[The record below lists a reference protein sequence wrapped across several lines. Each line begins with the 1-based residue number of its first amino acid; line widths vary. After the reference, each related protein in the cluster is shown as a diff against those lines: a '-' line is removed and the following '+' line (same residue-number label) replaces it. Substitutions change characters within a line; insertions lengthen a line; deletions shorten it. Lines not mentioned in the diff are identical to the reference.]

1 MIDPRDR
8 DEAIALVR
16 GAIAHELGGPRPV
29 IPDRAFFHQAHP
41 AFVTF
46 HRSAPYPGG
55 EPELHG
61 CIGSFARRP
70 FGETVQGTAVSA
82 AFEDPRATPLGPSDL
97 DDLDLE
103 ISLLSPSTPIQFD
116 SEEEA
121 RAALRPGVDGVILR
135 WRQPHGGVSQGLFL
149 PQVWQSLP
157 EPRAFLDQLK
167 RKAGLPTTFWAPDV
181 ELERFTVE
189 ILHDPAPRARTDTRA
204 QLRAEEH
211 RR

>member
-1 MIDPRDR
+1 VIDPRDR
-8 DEAIALVR
+8 KDAIGLVR
-16 GAIAHELGGPRPV
+16 ASVAHELGGPRPV
-29 IPDRAFFHQAHP
+29 IPDRAFFHEAHP

-46 HRSAPYPGG
+46 HRSSPYPGE

-61 CIGSFARRP
+61 CIGSFAQRP

-103 ISLLSPSTPIQFD
+103 ISLLSPTTPIQFD

-135 WRQPHGGVSQGLFL
+135 WRHPHGGFSQGLFL
-149 PQVWQSLP
+149 PQVGP
-157 EPRAFLDQLK
+157 TFPGPPPFLLRLD
-167 RKAGLPTTFWAPDV
+167 RKAALPPPFLAPAV
-181 ELERFTVE
+181 VPERFTVE
-189 ILHDPAPRARTDTRA
+189 ILHDPAPRARSDRQA
-204 QLRAEEH
+204 PLGAEEH